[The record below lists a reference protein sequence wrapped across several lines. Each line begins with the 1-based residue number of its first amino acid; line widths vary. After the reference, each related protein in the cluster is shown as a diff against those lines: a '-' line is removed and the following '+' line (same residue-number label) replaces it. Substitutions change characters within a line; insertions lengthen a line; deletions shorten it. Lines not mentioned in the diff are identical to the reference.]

1 MPKTLR
7 ILCFTLLVIVGCGQQ
22 REATVSTALPHI
34 AKVDPIEATT
44 STSTSTT
51 TTSTTIFT
59 STTLVP
65 ETTTTVNAD
74 VEYSV
79 ETRSESWP
87 WDVIAHCE
95 SGEDWSSTKGYYEG
109 GLQFSPSTWKSY
121 VAAGKSYG
129 LVGYPAHAYQATRE
143 MQITVAIR
151 VRDGVPGSS
160 GPYLNPQGYG
170 AWPVCRHRA
179 GV

>member
-1 MPKTLR
+1 M
-7 ILCFTLLVIVGCGQQ
+7 
-22 REATVSTALPHI
+22 STAIPHI

-44 STSTSTT
+44 STSTSII

-59 STTLVP
+59 STTLAP
-65 ETTTTVNAD
+65 ETTTSVYED
-74 VEYSV
+74 VKYSV
-79 ETRSESWP
+79 ETNFESWP
-87 WDVIAHCE
+87 WDIIAECE
-95 SGEDWSSTKGYYEG
+95 SGSDWASTRGSYEG
-109 GLQFSPSTWKSY
+109 GLQFDPYTWTAY
-121 VAAGKSYG
+121 IAAGKSYG
-129 LVGYPAHAYQATRE
+129 LNGYPTHAYNASRE